1 MLLSNEN
8 DVQTT
13 LEKKYPYV
21 DHESFSPLVG
31 AYFLTLRIMLQ
42 KPCWVTC
49 ASRGSNSKGANMNTL
64 WHSRATHLSHVLP
77 YESNLR
83 FLCLTIQIHVSFMYL
98 SPRKTPVETAV

>member
-31 AYFLTLRIMLQ
+31 TYFLTL
-42 KPCWVTC
+42 
-49 ASRGSNSKGANMNTL
+49 ANNT
-64 WHSRATHLSHVLP
+64 TETVLGD
-77 YESNLR
+77 
-83 FLCLTIQIHVSFMYL
+83 LC
-98 SPRKTPVETAV
+98 